1 MIGRCLSVNACGAR
15 DLLTGMKNKLLSF
28 LQSVFGHKKIRVSG
42 REQDYAAT
50 DYIQHRLDLYMVEK
64 RPFLQ
69 PRYTIK
75 QLAGAIRI
83 PSYQLSAIINQRK
96 GMNFTDYLNKLRIQ
110 YCEDLIRIEAGKKIN
125 LGQLASRCGFHN
137 RNTFVHAFR
146 KFTGLTPSE
155 YLRERS

>member
-1 MIGRCLSVNACGAR
+1 
-15 DLLTGMKNKLLSF
+15 MKNKLLSF
-28 LQSVFGHKKIRVSG
+28 LKAVFGHKKIRVDG
-42 REQDYAAT
+42 RQQDYAAT
-50 DYIQHRLDLYMVEK
+50 DYIQHRLDLYMVEM

-69 PRYTIK
+69 PHYTIK

-110 YCEDLIRIEAGKKIN
+110 YCEDLIRIEGGKKIN
-125 LGQLASRCGFHN
+125 LGQLASRCGFRN

-155 YLRERS
+155 YVRQMP

>member
-1 MIGRCLSVNACGAR
+1 
-15 DLLTGMKNKLLSF
+15 MKNKLLSF
-28 LQSVFGHKKIRVSG
+28 LTALFGHKKNRDTG
-42 REQDYAAT
+42 REQDLGAT

-75 QLAGAIRI
+75 QLATAIRV

-96 GMNFTDYLNKLRIQ
+96 GMNFSDYLNRLRIH
-110 YCEDLIRIEAGKKIN
+110 YCEDIIRIEGGKKIH
-125 LGQLASRCGFHN
+125 LGQLASRCGFRN
-137 RNTFVHAFR
+137 RNTFVHAFK

-155 YLRERS
+155 YIREHS

>member
-1 MIGRCLSVNACGAR
+1 ME
-15 DLLTGMKNKLLSF
+15 NKLLSF
-28 LQSVFGHKKIRVSG
+28 LKAVFGHKKIRVAG
-42 REQDYAAT
+42 RQQDYAAT

-69 PRYTIK
+69 PHYTIK
-75 QLAGAIRI
+75 QLAEAIRI

-110 YCEDLIRIEAGKKIN
+110 YCEDLIRIEEGKKIN
-125 LGQLASRCGFHN
+125 LGQLASRCGFRN
-137 RNTFVHAFR
+137 RTTFVHAFR

-155 YLRERS
+155 YIHQRP